1 MKHLRRVLKS
11 PVDTVSFGSKSI
23 VSKFKNVSVVVADAV
38 VAVNGAVAVAAVI
51 VFV

>member
-1 MKHLRRVLKS
+1 MKNLRRVLKS

-23 VSKFKNVSVVVADAV
+23 VSKFKNVFVVVADAV
-38 VAVNGAVAVAAVI
+38 VDVNGTVAVAGVI